1 MRKHLS
7 VRANANLVT
16 NSIGRNRVLLV
27 SLLCSGGFCMQ
38 GSLIS
43 SGILD
48 STFLGDMCS
57 IPEISRPIRDK
68 LLTLTRTELRM
79 GKLFENYTNC

>member
-1 MRKHLS
+1 
-7 VRANANLVT
+7 
-16 NSIGRNRVLLV
+16 
-27 SLLCSGGFCMQ
+27 MQ